1 MKYDLVLSPHRL
13 TYATKKA
20 VAWAVGAGLVK
31 PKSATFSW
39 RDKVEIAQNISFL
52 AAQTVIGM
60 AKKEGLSV
68 GEDLGAG
75 KIVKYEEN
83 Y

>member
-20 VAWAVGAGLVK
+20 VAWAVGSGLVK
-31 PKSATFSW
+31 PKAATFSW

-60 AKKEGLSV
+60 AKKEGLSI

-75 KIVKYEEN
+75 EIVKYEER

>member
-20 VAWAVGAGLVK
+20 VAWAVGSGLVK
-31 PKSATFSW
+31 PKAATFSW

-60 AKKEGLSV
+60 ARKEGLSV

-75 KIVKYEEN
+75 KVVKYEEN